1 MKEVIEGKI
10 YDTETAMFKGS
21 ICDMDYRVL
30 YKTAD
35 EDYFFYCKGYDG
47 EETIE
52 PCSDDEGR
60 VVEIIAD
67 SQLISYEVWKIEMNG
82 LLKVKEF
89 ILNSLEH
96 PFEEDLV
103 VKWSY
108 NSIVLADKNITR
120 KIYVNTDVEKFSIE
134 GDFAPEEYQRIY
146 DIYRNRKKIAD
157 IFLTEISSYSCEDD
171 EYYDKYYDEYDE
183 DEDEDDNI
191 ENEGKDIN
199 ENC

>member
-1 MKEVIEGKI
+1 MKEVIDGKT

-35 EDYFFYCKGYDG
+35 GDYFFYCKGYDG

-52 PCSDDEGR
+52 PCSDDEGW

-82 LLKVKEF
+82 LLKVKEY

-96 PFEEDLV
+96 PFDEDLV

-171 EYYDKYYDEYDE
+171 EYYDEYDE
-183 DEDEDDNI
+183 DEDDNMEI
-191 ENEGKDIN
+191 ES
-199 ENC
+199 